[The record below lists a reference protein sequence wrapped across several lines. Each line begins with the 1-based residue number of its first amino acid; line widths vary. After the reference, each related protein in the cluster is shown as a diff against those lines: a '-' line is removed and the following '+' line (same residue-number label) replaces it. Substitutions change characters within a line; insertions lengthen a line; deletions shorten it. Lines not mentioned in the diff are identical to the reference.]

1 MRKIPFAGVE
11 LTPQRV
17 RGLRGTSELPGDRYL
32 YFVRISKAC
41 VHPSLPKYF
50 FLSSLLF
57 PRIFLSAIHFIGW
70 QRYYLYTPT
79 RIGLESGTAPLFIR
93 APYCMQILFPAFKLL
108 PSFCRGYIL
117 YGVGHKNPGMPPC
130 SLNPYRSVQCYI
142 WDTLWLILDDS
153 VSAARLL
160 SVLPYISPHEV
171 CYIWL
176 ADWHLMGSPLFYCRT
191 VNIFIVVGR
200 LMVRLFVFDKN
211 FKSALRQV
219 KLHYY
224 WTKSISKRHSTD

>member
-1 MRKIPFAGVE
+1 MPGSNSRPNV
-11 LTPQRV
+11 
-17 RGLRGTSELPGDRYL
+17 SEGYEVPLSYRGDRYL

-57 PRIFLSAIHFIGW
+57 PRIFLSAIYSIGW
-70 QRYYLYTPT
+70 QTYCMYTPT
-79 RIGLESGTAPLFIR
+79 RMGLESGTDTLYSTSPVPHGKALSCIQAPVVVCLN
-93 APYCMQILFPAFKLL
+93 C
-108 PSFCRGYIL
+108 IL

-130 SLNPYRSVQCYI
+130 SLNPYRSVQQCYI
-142 WDTLWLILDDS
+142 WDNLWLILDDS

-160 SVLPYISPHEV
+160 SVLPCISPHEV

-224 WTKSISKRHSTD
+224 WTKSFSKRHSTD